1 MRICNAAGK
10 VLVVA
15 LLAAPLLHSQA
26 EPPKPDVNVPWL
38 TEAQHPAMVADG
50 WHRLFPT
57 PPPQPQN
64 PAPAP
69 RHDIGG
75 TWDPGPTS
83 GIQVLGSA
91 SKPDDGKPGHQPPY
105 TPLGLEKMNEN
116 HPSAG
121 FRSVLPGNTNDP
133 IDQGDPQG
141 IPREDLYE
149 LRVAQIVQYPEKVLI
164 LYTYGRVWRV
174 IWTDGRDFPKDPE
187 PRWFGYSIGKWV
199 DDTTLLVETRG
210 VDDRTWIDRAGRPH
224 SADMVVKEWFHRVN
238 QDRLELSVQVDDPKM
253 YTKPWMAL
261 YKLPFDLR
269 PPDYD
274 IREMIYAP
282 SDVEE
287 YNRLLGKPVS
297 GKDNDK

>member
-1 MRICNAAGK
+1 MRTSWSIGK
-10 VLVVA
+10 AVIVA

-26 EPPKPDVNVPWL
+26 APPAPDENIPWV
-38 TEAQHPAMVADG
+38 TGAEHPATVEDQ
-50 WHRLFPT
+50 WHRPFPT
-57 PPPQPQN
+57 QAAEPQR

-75 TWDPGPTS
+75 TWDPGPTR
-83 GIQVLGSA
+83 GIQIFGA
-91 SKPDDGKPGHQPPY
+91 AARPDDGNPAHEAPY
-105 TPLGLEKMNEN
+105 TPAGLEMRNRTK
-116 HPSAG
+116 PTG
-121 FRSVLPGNTNDP
+121 GPRSVLPGETNDP
-133 IDQGDPQG
+133 IMVGDPQG
-141 IPREDLYE
+141 MPREELSE
-149 LRVAQIVQYPEKVLI
+149 LRVTQIVQYPEKVLV

-210 VDDRTWIDRAGRPH
+210 VDERTWIDHSGRPH

-238 QDRLELSVQVDDPKM
+238 QNLLELSLQIDDPKV
-253 YTKPWMAL
+253 YTKPWVAL

-274 IREMIYAP
+274 VREMIFAP
-282 SDVEE
+282 SDVNE
-287 YNRLLGKPVS
+287 YERLLASPVS
-297 GKDNDK
+297 NDGK